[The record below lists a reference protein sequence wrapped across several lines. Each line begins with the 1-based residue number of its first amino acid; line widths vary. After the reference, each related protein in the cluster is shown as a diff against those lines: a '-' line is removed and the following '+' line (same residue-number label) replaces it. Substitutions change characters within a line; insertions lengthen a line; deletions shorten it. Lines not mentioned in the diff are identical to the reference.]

1 MSTKIDKSL
10 ILNKIK
16 SHYKIKSDADFA
28 RFLEIKP
35 QTLASWHT
43 RNTYD
48 VDLLYSKC
56 VDIDGNF
63 LISGEGE
70 MLKAQQPEISIRS
83 LKTDRA
89 VDKQS
94 IPLYDLVAS
103 AGVNEIFG
111 ESNLS
116 VPLDYI
122 RVPNLPK
129 SDGALYVRGD
139 SMYPLL
145 KAGDIV
151 IYKIVHDKSQIIWGE
166 MYLCHLICNGD
177 EYFFTKFIKK
187 GEKDGHALFVSQNQ
201 HHQPVEFPIDS
212 IQSLALIKASIRINS
227 QI

>member
-1 MSTKIDKSL
+1 MIKERIIQVIENKGIAKEKFYDKIGMTSANFRGKAKESPLNSNAIENILSEIPDINVNWL
-10 ILNKIK
+10 ITGK
-16 SHYKIKSDADFA
+16 
-28 RFLEIKP
+28 
-35 QTLASWHT
+35 
-43 RNTYD
+43 
-48 VDLLYSKC
+48 
-56 VDIDGNF
+56 
-63 LISGEGE
+63 GE
-70 MLKAQQPEISIRS
+70 MFNRQRSEISIRS

-89 VDKQS
+89 VDNQS

-122 RVPNLPK
+122 RIPNLPK

-151 IYKIVHDKSQIIWGE
+151 IYKIVHDKQQIIWGE

-187 GEKDGHALFVSQNQ
+187 SEKDGFATFVSQNQ
-201 HHQPVEFPIDS
+201 HHQPVEFPIDC

>member
-1 MSTKIDKSL
+1 MDKSL
-10 ILNKIK
+10 ILNEIK
-16 SHYKIKSDADFA
+16 SHLNIKSDSELA
-28 RFLEIKP
+28 RFLDVTP
-35 QTLASWHT
+35 QVISNWRA
-43 RNTYD
+43 RNTFD
-48 VDLLYSKC
+48 VELIYTKCLDINAEWLLTGK
-56 VDIDGNF
+56 
-63 LISGEGE
+63 GE
-70 MLKAQQPEISIRS
+70 MLKNQQPEISIRK
-83 LKTDRA
+83 LKTDY
-89 VDKQS
+89 VLDNQS

-122 RVPNLPK
+122 RIPNLPK

-151 IYKIVHDKSQIIWGE
+151 IYKVVHDKQQIIWGE

-187 GEKDGHALFVSQNQ
+187 SEREGYALFVSQNQ
-201 HHQPVEFPIDS
+201 HHQPVEFPIDC
-212 IQSLALIKASIRINS
+212 IQSLALIKASIRINT